1 MILWDTNI
9 GIVMLNNISFSSKIV
24 VGSWFHKKKI
34 SYVGNI
40 IV

>member
-1 MILWDTNI
+1 MIYWDKNI
-9 GIVMLNNISFSSKIV
+9 EMVMLNNISFSSKII

-34 SYVGNI
+34 SYIGNI

>member
-1 MILWDTNI
+1 MIFWDINI
-9 GIVMLNNISFSSKIV
+9 GMMKLNNISFSSKIV